1 MRKAVTLT
9 FVLFLVL
16 ICGLDRDFSAKAPA
30 PVADAAHIADA
41 ANVADLAPVAP
52 AAIAVPVVPP
62 LPGIDFICNCQ
73 VCASA
78 SGLGCRDLSTH
89 RFTSCSAW
97 WAIHSSECR

>member
-1 MRKAVTLT
+1 VVTLT

-16 ICGLDRDFSAKAPA
+16 ICGLDRDFSSEAPA
-30 PVADAAHIADA
+30 GHSVANAEIA
-41 ANVADLAPVAP
+41 NGTP
-52 AAIAVPVVPP
+52 AAIAVPIAPP

-97 WAIHSSECR
+97 WAIHSGECK